1 MQQQEQG
8 LIDGLFD
15 SLKQAQARDS
25 KRDQQADQ
33 LIRQHLAEQPDAP
46 YYMAQALLIQQ
57 AALTRLNERVK
68 ELEASQSAP
77 SGGSF
82 LSGLFGS
89 ESSPPPRFT
98 PPPAT
103 ASAQP
108 ASRASSFLGG
118 ALQTAAGVAGGVML
132 ADMIGGLFHNNR
144 PEEIIDIIEP
154 AAIANPV
161 DAEPVRWDG
170 WDSPPDAGSN
180 FLDDDSQSSGWA
192 DSDDNNGGFF

>member
-15 SLKQAQARDS
+15 RLKQAQARDS
-25 KRDQQADQ
+25 KRDQQAEQ
-33 LIRQHLAEQPDAP
+33 LIRQHLAQQPDAP
-46 YYMAQALLIQQ
+46 YYMTQALLIQQ
-57 AALTRLNERVK
+57 AALTRLTERVK
-68 ELEASQSAP
+68 ELEASQSSS

-82 LSGLFGS
+82 LSGLFGG
-89 ESSPPPRFT
+89 ESTPPPRFT

-103 ASAQP
+103 APAQP
-108 ASRASSFLGG
+108 ASRTSSFLGG

-132 ADMIGGLFHNNR
+132 ADMIGGLFHSNR

-154 AAIANPV
+154 APIANPV

-170 WDSPPDAGSN
+170 WDSPPDDGGS
-180 FLDDDSQSSGWA
+180 FLDDDSQSGGWT

>member
-1 MQQQEQG
+1 M
-8 LIDGLFD
+8 FD
-15 SLKQAQARDS
+15 RLKQAQARDS
-25 KRDQQADQ
+25 KRDPQADQ
-33 LIRQHLAEQPDAP
+33 LIRQHLAQQPDAP

-77 SGGSF
+77 SSGSF

-98 PPPAT
+98 PPPAS
-103 ASAQP
+103 APAQP
-108 ASRASSFLGG
+108 ASRTSSFLGG

-154 AAIANPV
+154 APIANPV
-161 DAEPVRWDG
+161 DAEPVRWDS
-170 WDSPPDAGSN
+170 WDSPPDVGSN
-180 FLDDDSQSSGWA
+180 FLDDDSQSGGWA
-192 DSDDNNGGFF
+192 DSDDSNGGFF

>member
-1 MQQQEQG
+1 MQSQEQG

-15 SLKQAQARDS
+15 RLKKAQARDS
-25 KRDQQADQ
+25 KLDQQADQ
-33 LIRQHLAEQPDAP
+33 LIRQHLAQQPDAP

-68 ELEASQSAP
+68 ELEASQSTP

-103 ASAQP
+103 APAQP
-108 ASRASSFLGG
+108 ASRTSSFLGG

-180 FLDDDSQSSGWA
+180 FLYDDNLSGGWA
-192 DSDDNNGGFF
+192 DSDDNNGGLF

>member
-1 MQQQEQG
+1 MQSQEQG

-15 SLKQAQARDS
+15 RLKQAQARDS

-33 LIRQHLAEQPDAP
+33 LIRQHLAQQPDAP

-57 AALTRLNERVK
+57 AALTSLNDRVK
-68 ELEASQSAP
+68 ELEASQNSS

-132 ADMIGGLFHNNR
+132 ADMIGGLFHSNR

-170 WDSPPDAGSN
+170 WDSPPDVGSS

>member
-1 MQQQEQG
+1 MQSQEQG

-15 SLKQAQARDS
+15 RLKQAQARDS

-33 LIRQHLAEQPDAP
+33 LIRQHLAQQPDAP
-46 YYMAQALLIQQ
+46 YYMTQALLIQQ

-98 PPPAT
+98 QPPAT
-103 ASAQP
+103 APAQP
-108 ASRASSFLGG
+108 ASRTSSFLGG

-132 ADMIGGLFHNNR
+132 ADMIGGLFHSNR

-154 AAIANPV
+154 APIVNPV
-161 DAEPVRWDG
+161 DAEPIRWDG
-170 WDSPPDAGSN
+170 WDSPPDDGGS
-180 FLDDDSQSSGWA
+180 FLDDDSQSGGWT
-192 DSDDNNGGFF
+192 DSDDNNGDFF

>member
-1 MQQQEQG
+1 MQSQEQG

-15 SLKQAQARDS
+15 RLKQAQARDS

-33 LIRQHLAEQPDAP
+33 LIRQHLAQQPDAP

-77 SGGSF
+77 NGGSF

-98 PPPAT
+98 PPPA
-103 ASAQP
+103 SAP
-108 ASRASSFLGG
+108 AQLAPRASSFLGG

-132 ADMIGGLFHNNR
+132 ADMIGGLFHSNR

-154 AAIANPV
+154 APIANPV

-170 WDSPPDAGSN
+170 WDSPPDAGSS
-180 FLDDDSQSSGWA
+180 FLDDDNLSGGWA

>member
-15 SLKQAQARDS
+15 RLKQAQARDS
-25 KRDQQADQ
+25 KRDPQADQ
-33 LIRQHLAEQPDAP
+33 LIHQHLAQQPDAP
-46 YYMAQALLIQQ
+46 YYMTQALLIQQ
-57 AALTRLNERVK
+57 AALTRLNERIK
-68 ELEASQSAP
+68 ELEANQSSS

-89 ESSPPPRFT
+89 ECSPPPRFT
-98 PPPAT
+98 PPQ
-103 ASAQP
+103 ASAPAQP

-180 FLDDDSQSSGWA
+180 FLDDDNLSGGWA

>member
-1 MQQQEQG
+1 MQSQEQG

-15 SLKQAQARDS
+15 RLKQAQARDS
-25 KRDQQADQ
+25 KRDRQADQ
-33 LIRQHLAEQPDAP
+33 LIRQHLAQQPDAP
-46 YYMAQALLIQQ
+46 YYMTQALLLQQ

-98 PPPAT
+98 PPPAS
-103 ASAQP
+103 APAQP
-108 ASRASSFLGG
+108 AFRTSSFLGG

-144 PEEIIDIIEP
+144 PEEIIDITEP
-154 AAIANPV
+154 APIANPV

-180 FLDDDSQSSGWA
+180 FLDDDNLSGGWA

>member
-1 MQQQEQG
+1 LQPQEQG

-15 SLKQAQARDS
+15 RLKQAQARDS
-25 KRDQQADQ
+25 KRAQQAEQ

-57 AALTRLNERVK
+57 ATLTRLNERVK
-68 ELEASQSAP
+68 ELEASQSNS

-82 LSGLFGS
+82 LSGLFGN

-103 ASAQP
+103 ATAQP
-108 ASRASSFLGG
+108 SRANAFLGG

-132 ADMIGGLFHNNR
+132 ADMIGGLFHSNR

-154 AAIANPV
+154 APIANPV

-170 WDSPPDAGSN
+170 WDSPPDVGSN
-180 FLDDDSQSSGWA
+180 FLDDDSQSGGWA

>member
-15 SLKQAQARDS
+15 RLKQAQARDS

-33 LIRQHLAEQPDAP
+33 LIRQHLAQQPDAP
-46 YYMAQALLIQQ
+46 YYMTQALLIQQ

-68 ELEASQSAP
+68 ELEASQSSS

-98 PPPAT
+98 PPPAS
-103 ASAQP
+103 ASAQLAP
-108 ASRASSFLGG
+108 RTSSFLGG

-161 DAEPVRWDG
+161 DAEPVRWNG
-170 WDSPPDAGSN
+170 WDSPPDVRSS
-180 FLDDDSQSSGWA
+180 FLDDDNLSGGWA

>member
-1 MQQQEQG
+1 MQPQEQG

-15 SLKQAQARDS
+15 RLKQAQARDS

-103 ASAQP
+103 ALAQP

-132 ADMIGGLFHNNR
+132 ADMIGGLFHSNR

-154 AAIANPV
+154 APIANPV
-161 DAEPVRWDG
+161 DPEPVSWNG
-170 WDSPPDAGSN
+170 WDSPPDASSS
-180 FLDDDSQSSGWA
+180 FLDDDSQGGWD

>member
-15 SLKQAQARDS
+15 RLKQAQARDS
-25 KRDQQADQ
+25 KRDPQADQ
-33 LIRQHLAEQPDAP
+33 LIRQHLAELPDAP
-46 YYMAQALLIQQ
+46 YYMTQALLLQQ

-68 ELEASQSAP
+68 ELEASRSAP

-98 PPPAT
+98 PPPAS
-103 ASAQP
+103 APAQP

-118 ALQTAAGVAGGVML
+118 ALQTATGVAGGVML

-170 WDSPPDAGSN
+170 WDSPPDAGSS
-180 FLDDDSQSSGWA
+180 FLDDDNLSGGWA
-192 DSDDNNGGFF
+192 DGDDNNGGFF

>member
-1 MQQQEQG
+1 MQSQEQG
-8 LIDGLFD
+8 LINGLFD
-15 SLKQAQARDS
+15 RLKQAQARDS

-33 LIRQHLAEQPDAP
+33 LIRQHLAQQPDAP

-57 AALTRLNERVK
+57 AALTRLTERVK

-77 SGGSF
+77 NGGSF

-103 ASAQP
+103 APAQLAP
-108 ASRASSFLGG
+108 RASSFLGG

-161 DAEPVRWDG
+161 DAKPVRWDG
-170 WDSPPDAGSN
+170 WDSPPEVGNS
-180 FLDDDSQSSGWA
+180 FLDDDSQSGGWA
-192 DSDDNNGGFF
+192 DSDDSNGGFF

>member
-15 SLKQAQARDS
+15 RLKQAQAGDS

-33 LIRQHLAEQPDAP
+33 LIRQHLAQQPDAP
-46 YYMAQALLIQQ
+46 YYMTQALLIQQ

-68 ELEASQSAP
+68 ELEASQSSS

-82 LSGLFGS
+82 LSGLFGG
-89 ESSPPPRFT
+89 ESTPPPRFT

-103 ASAQP
+103 APAQP
-108 ASRASSFLGG
+108 TSRTSSFLGG

-132 ADMIGGLFHNNR
+132 ADMIGGLFHSNR

-170 WDSPPDAGSN
+170 WDSPPDVGSS
-180 FLDDDSQSSGWA
+180 FLDDASQSGGWT

>member
-1 MQQQEQG
+1 MQSQEQG

-15 SLKQAQARDS
+15 RLKQAQARDS
-25 KRDQQADQ
+25 KRDPQADQ
-33 LIRQHLAEQPDAP
+33 LIRQHLAQQPDAP

-68 ELEASQSAP
+68 ELEASQSTP

-103 ASAQP
+103 APAQP

-118 ALQTAAGVAGGVML
+118 RPA
-132 ADMIGGLFHNNR
+132 NR
-144 PEEIIDIIEP
+144 RRCS
-154 AAIANPV
+154 
-161 DAEPVRWDG
+161 RWR
-170 WDSPPDAGSN
+170 DAGRY
-180 FLDDDSQSSGWA
+180 DRRAVSQQPPRG
-192 DSDDNNGGFF
+192 DHRYH

>member
-1 MQQQEQG
+1 MQSQEQG

-15 SLKQAQARDS
+15 RLKQAQARDC
-25 KRDQQADQ
+25 KRDPQADQ
-33 LIRQHLAEQPDAP
+33 LIRQHLAQQPDAP
-46 YYMAQALLIQQ
+46 YYMTQ

-68 ELEASQSAP
+68 ELEANQRSS

-103 ASAQP
+103 APAQP

-154 AAIANPV
+154 APIANPV

-170 WDSPPDAGSN
+170 WDSPPDAGSS
-180 FLDDDSQSSGWA
+180 FFDDDNLSGGWA

>member
-1 MQQQEQG
+1 MQSQEQG

-15 SLKQAQARDS
+15 RLKQAQARDS
-25 KRDQQADQ
+25 ERDQQADQ
-33 LIRQHLAEQPDAP
+33 LIRQHLAQQPDAP
-46 YYMAQALLIQQ
+46 YYMTQALLIQQ
-57 AALTRLNERVK
+57 AALTRLNERIK
-68 ELEASQSAP
+68 ELESSQSAP

-89 ESSPPPRFT
+89 ESNPPPRFT

-103 ASAQP
+103 APAQP

-154 AAIANPV
+154 APIANPV

-192 DSDDNNGGFF
+192 DSDDNNDGFF

>member
-1 MQQQEQG
+1 MQSQEQG

-15 SLKQAQARDS
+15 RLKQAQARDS
-25 KRDQQADQ
+25 KRDPQADQ
-33 LIRQHLAEQPDAP
+33 LIRQHLAQQPDAP

-77 SGGSF
+77 NGGSF

-103 ASAQP
+103 AQP

-132 ADMIGGLFHNNR
+132 ADMIGGLFHSNR

-154 AAIANPV
+154 APITNPV
-161 DAEPVRWDG
+161 DAESVRWDG
-170 WDSPPDAGSN
+170 WDSPPDVGSN

>member
-1 MQQQEQG
+1 MQSQEQG

-15 SLKQAQARDS
+15 RLKHAQARDS

-77 SGGSF
+77 NGGSF

-89 ESSPPPRFT
+89 ESSPPPCFT
-98 PPPAT
+98 PPPAS
-103 ASAQP
+103 APAQP
-108 ASRASSFLGG
+108 ASRTSSFLGG

-132 ADMIGGLFHNNR
+132 TDMIGGLFHNNR

-154 AAIANPV
+154 APIANPV

-180 FLDDDSQSSGWA
+180 FLDDDNLSGGWA

>member
-1 MQQQEQG
+1 MQSQEQG

-15 SLKQAQARDS
+15 RLKQAQARDS
-25 KRDQQADQ
+25 KRDPQADL
-33 LIRQHLAEQPDAP
+33 LIRQHLAQQPDAP

-108 ASRASSFLGG
+108 ASRASSFLSG

-170 WDSPPDAGSN
+170 WDSPPDVGSN
-180 FLDDDSQSSGWA
+180 FLDDNNLSGGWA

>member
-1 MQQQEQG
+1 MQSQEQG

-15 SLKQAQARDS
+15 RLKQAQARDS

-33 LIRQHLAEQPDAP
+33 LIRQHLAQQPDAP
-46 YYMAQALLIQQ
+46 YYMTQALLIQQ
-57 AALTRLNERVK
+57 AALTRLNERIK
-68 ELEASQSAP
+68 ELEANQSSS

-89 ESSPPPRFT
+89 ECSPPPRFT
-98 PPPAT
+98 PPPAS
-103 ASAQP
+103 APAQP
-108 ASRASSFLGG
+108 ASRTSSFLGG

-192 DSDDNNGGFF
+192 DSDDNNDGFF

>member
-15 SLKQAQARDS
+15 RLKQAQARDS
-25 KRDQQADQ
+25 KRDPQADQ
-33 LIRQHLAEQPDAP
+33 LIRQHLAELPDAP
-46 YYMAQALLIQQ
+46 YYMTQALLIQQ

-77 SGGSF
+77 SSGSF

-103 ASAQP
+103 APAQP

-180 FLDDDSQSSGWA
+180 FLDDDNLSGSWA
-192 DSDDNNGGFF
+192 DSDDNNSGFF

>member
-1 MQQQEQG
+1 MQSQEQG

-15 SLKQAQARDS
+15 RLKQTQARDC
-25 KRDQQADQ
+25 KRDPQADQ
-33 LIRQHLAEQPDAP
+33 LIRQHLAQQPDAP
-46 YYMAQALLIQQ
+46 YYMTQALLIQQ
-57 AALTRLNERVK
+57 AALTHLNERVK
-68 ELEASQSAP
+68 ELEANQRSS

-103 ASAQP
+103 APAQP

-154 AAIANPV
+154 APIANPV

>member
-1 MQQQEQG
+1 MQSQEQG

-15 SLKQAQARDS
+15 RLKQAQARDC
-25 KRDQQADQ
+25 KRDPQADQ
-33 LIRQHLAEQPDAP
+33 LIRQHLAELPDAP
-46 YYMAQALLIQQ
+46 YYMTQALLIQQ

-68 ELEASQSAP
+68 ELEANQRSS

-103 ASAQP
+103 APAQP

-154 AAIANPV
+154 APIANPV

>member
-15 SLKQAQARDS
+15 RLKQAQARDS
-25 KRDQQADQ
+25 KRDQQAEQ

-46 YYMAQALLIQQ
+46 YYMTQALLIQQ
-57 AALTRLNERVK
+57 AALTRLTERVK
-68 ELEASQSAP
+68 ELEARQSSS

-82 LSGLFGS
+82 LSGLFGG
-89 ESSPPPRFT
+89 ESTPPPRFT

-103 ASAQP
+103 APAQP
-108 ASRASSFLGG
+108 ASRTSSFLGG

-132 ADMIGGLFHNNR
+132 ADMIGGLFHSNR

-154 AAIANPV
+154 APIVNPV

-170 WDSPPDAGSN
+170 WDSPPDVGSS

>member
-1 MQQQEQG
+1 MQSQEQG

-15 SLKQAQARDS
+15 RLKQAQARDS
-25 KRDQQADQ
+25 KRDPQADQ
-33 LIRQHLAEQPDAP
+33 LIRQHLAQQPDAP

-77 SGGSF
+77 NGGSF

-103 ASAQP
+103 APAQP
-108 ASRASSFLGG
+108 SSRASSFLGG

-180 FLDDDSQSSGWA
+180 FLDDDSQSGGWA

>member
-1 MQQQEQG
+1 MQSQEQG

-15 SLKQAQARDS
+15 RLKQAQARDS

-33 LIRQHLAEQPDAP
+33 LIRQHLAQQPDAP
-46 YYMAQALLIQQ
+46 YYMVQALLIQQ

-77 SGGSF
+77 NGGSF

-103 ASAQP
+103 APAQP

-154 AAIANPV
+154 APIANPV

>member
-15 SLKQAQARDS
+15 RLKQAQARDS

-33 LIRQHLAEQPDAP
+33 LIRQHLAQQPDAP
-46 YYMAQALLIQQ
+46 YYMTQALLIQQ

-68 ELEASQSAP
+68 ELEASQSSS

-82 LSGLFGS
+82 LSSLFGG
-89 ESSPPPRFT
+89 ENTPPPRFT

-103 ASAQP
+103 APAQP
-108 ASRASSFLGG
+108 ASRTSSFLGG

-132 ADMIGGLFHNNR
+132 ADMIGGLFHSNR

-154 AAIANPV
+154 APIANPV

-170 WDSPPDAGSN
+170 WDSPPDVGSS
-180 FLDDDSQSSGWA
+180 FLDDDSQSGGWT

>member
-1 MQQQEQG
+1 MQSQEQG
-8 LIDGLFD
+8 QIDGLFD
-15 SLKQAQARDS
+15 RLKQAQARDS
-25 KRDQQADQ
+25 KRDPQADQ
-33 LIRQHLAEQPDAP
+33 LIHQHLAQQPDAP
-46 YYMAQALLIQQ
+46 YYMTQALLIQQ
-57 AALTRLNERVK
+57 AALTRLNERIK
-68 ELEASQSAP
+68 ELEANQSSS

-89 ESSPPPRFT
+89 ECSPPPRFT
-98 PPPAT
+98 PPPAS
-103 ASAQP
+103 APAQP

-180 FLDDDSQSSGWA
+180 FLDDDNLSGGWA

>member
-15 SLKQAQARDS
+15 RLKQAQARDS
-25 KRDQQADQ
+25 KRDPQADQ
-33 LIRQHLAEQPDAP
+33 LIRQHLAQQPDAP
-46 YYMAQALLIQQ
+46 YYMTQALLLQQ

-68 ELEASQSAP
+68 VLEASQSAP

-103 ASAQP
+103 APAQP

-118 ALQTAAGVAGGVML
+118 ALQTAACVAGGVML

-144 PEEIIDIIEP
+144 LEEIIDIIEP
-154 AAIANPV
+154 APIANPV

-170 WDSPPDAGSN
+170 WDSPPDAGSS
-180 FLDDDSQSSGWA
+180 FLDDNNLSGGWA
-192 DSDDNNGGFF
+192 DSDDNSGGFF